1 MILSS
6 SSVRMKATFIAA
18 IVALSLTSLAQS
30 ERQIVAAVICA
41 EARSEGHR
49 GMQAVYEV
57 ICTRAREHGV
67 SLKTEVSTRKWY
79 SCLNKTSSL
88 SLMKSMSKTP
98 QWGFAYHLAGSPPST
113 SHAKGANHFTRS
125 SESPTWSKGQNPVA
139 KIGNHSFYKLK

>member
-6 SSVRMKATFIAA
+6 SSVRMKATLIAA
-18 IVALSLTSLAQS
+18 LVALSLTSLAQS

-57 ICTRAREHGV
+57 ICTRAREHKV

-79 SCLNKTSSL
+79 SCLNRTSAASL
-88 SLMKSMSKTP
+88 TKSMSKTP
-98 QWGFAYHLAGSPPST
+98 QWGFAYRLAGSPPATKHSG
-113 SHAKGANHFTRS
+113 GANHFTRS
-125 SESPTWSKGQNPVA
+125 SESPSWSKGETPVA